1 MSSSDLSIDRFE
13 FRELGIR
20 FKTAFRHAAAERT
33 ATETVWIDVVAS
45 DGAVG
50 SGESCPRFYVTG
62 ETIATA
68 RAFASRHEASLRR
81 SITGI
86 ETLQAWMADHEE
98 DIDANPAAWCALE
111 LALLDLIGKH
121 NGVTIETLLSVRP
134 LADAVFRYT
143 AVLGDAPAT
152 AFHAMAERYRE
163 VGFRDFKTKLSGSV
177 ERDREK
183 MAVFGKWT
191 ESVRLRADAN
201 NLWPAADEAIDALGR
216 LGYAFFAIEEPIGKD
231 QHAELPRIAR
241 ALNCAVILDESFSR
255 VRQLSLLC
263 DPAALWLVNI
273 RVSKMGGLIRS
284 LQVLEAARARGIGVI
299 VGAQVGETSLLTRA
313 ALTVACAAGNTLV
326 AQEGAFGTL
335 LLERD
340 VCDPPL
346 MFGAGGV
353 LNASA
358 YPMLGKPGLG
368 VTSNRE
374 ISHPE
379 T

>member
-33 ATETVWIDVVAS
+33 ATETAWIDVVAS

-50 SGESCPRFYVTG
+50 SGESCPRSYVTG

-81 SITGI
+81 SIIDI
-86 ETLQAWMADHEE
+86 ETLQAWMTDHEE

-121 NGVTIETLLSVRP
+121 NGVTVETLLSVRP

-163 VGFRDFKTKLSGSV
+163 VGFRDFKIKLSGSV

-183 MAVFGKWT
+183 MAVFDKWT

-201 NLWPAADEAIDALGR
+201 NLWPAADDAIDALR
-216 LGYAFFAIEEPIGKD
+216 RVNYAFFAVEEPIGKD

-241 ALNCAVILDESFSR
+241 ALSCAVILDESVSR
-255 VRQLSLLC
+255 VQQLSLLC
-263 DPAALWLVNI
+263 DPPAYWLVNV

-284 LQVLEAARARGIGVI
+284 IRVLEAARARGIGVI

-313 ALTVACAAGNTLV
+313 ALTVARAAGNILV

-353 LNASA
+353 LSASA
-358 YPMLGKPGLG
+358 YPTLSKPGLG
-368 VTSNRE
+368 ITGRPE
-374 ISHPE
+374 I
-379 T
+379 

>member
-13 FRELGIR
+13 FRELGIP

-45 DGAVG
+45 DGTIG
-50 SGESCPRFYVTG
+50 SGESCPRSYVTG

-68 RAFASRHEASLRR
+68 HAFASRHEASLRH

-86 ETLQAWMADHEE
+86 DTLQAWVASHEE

-111 LALLDLIGKH
+111 LALLDLIGQH
-121 NGVTIETLLSVRP
+121 TGVTVETLLSVRP
-134 LADAVFRYT
+134 LANAVFRYT

-152 AFHAMAERYRE
+152 AFHAMAERYRQ
-163 VGFRDFKTKLSGSV
+163 VGFRDFKVKLSGNID
-177 ERDREK
+177 RDREK
-183 MAVFGKWT
+183 MAVFGKWP

-201 NLWPAADEAIDALGR
+201 NLWPGADEAIDALG
-216 LGYAFFAIEEPIGKD
+216 LLDYPFFAVEEPIAKD

-241 ALNCAVILDESFSR
+241 ALNCALILDESFSR

-263 DPAALWLVNI
+263 NPAAEWLINI
-273 RVSKMGGLIRS
+273 RVSKMGGLLRS
-284 LQVLEAARARGIGVI
+284 LQVLESARARGIGVI

-313 ALTVACAAGNTLV
+313 ALTVACAAGNTLA

-353 LNASA
+353 LDASA
-358 YPMLGKPGLG
+358 YPMLARPGLG
-368 VTSNRE
+368 ARFNPQ
-374 ISHPE
+374 I
-379 T
+379 

>member
-33 ATETVWIDVVAS
+33 ATETVWIDAVAS

-50 SGESCPRFYVTG
+50 SGESCPRSYVTG

-68 RAFASRHEASLRR
+68 LAFVSRHEASLRS
-81 SITGI
+81 SII
-86 ETLQAWMADHEE
+86 DIDTLQAWMADHDE

-121 NGVTIETLLSVRP
+121 MGVTVETLLSVRP
-134 LADAVFRYT
+134 LGNAVFRYT

-152 AFHAMAERYRE
+152 AFHAMTERYRE
-163 VGFRDFKTKLSGSV
+163 AGFRDFKIKLSGSV

-241 ALNCAVILDESFSR
+241 ALNCAVIVDESFSR
-255 VRQLSLLC
+255 VQQLSLLC
-263 DPAALWLVNI
+263 DPAPLWLVNI

-284 LQVLEAARARGIGVI
+284 LRVLDAARARGIGVI

-313 ALTVACAAGNTLV
+313 ALTVACAAGDTLV

-346 MFGAGGV
+346 MFDAGGV
-353 LNASA
+353 LDASA
-358 YPMLGKPGLG
+358 YSMLEKPGLG
-368 VTSNRE
+368 GRFNS
-374 ISHPE
+374 E

>member
-45 DGAVG
+45 DGTVG
-50 SGESCPRFYVTG
+50 SGESCPRSYVTG
-62 ETIATA
+62 ETIATV
-68 RAFASRHEASLRR
+68 RAFASRYEASLRR
-81 SITGI
+81 SIIDI

-98 DIDANPAAWCALE
+98 DIDVNPAAWCALE

-121 NGVTIETLLSVRP
+121 NGVTVETLLSVRP

-163 VGFRDFKTKLSGSV
+163 VGFRDFKIKLSGSV

-183 MAVFGKWT
+183 MAVFDKWT
-191 ESVRLRADAN
+191 ESVRLRGDAN
-201 NLWPAADEAIDALGR
+201 NLWSAADEAIDALGR

-353 LNASA
+353 LKASA
-358 YPMLGKPGLG
+358 YPTLGKPGLG
-368 VTSNRE
+368 VTFNRE

>member
-1 MSSSDLSIDRFE
+1 MSSNDLSIDRFE
-13 FRELGIR
+13 FRELVIP
-20 FKTAFRHAAAERT
+20 FKIAFRHAAAERA
-33 ATETVWIDVVAS
+33 ATKTVWIDAVAS
-45 DGAVG
+45 DGTVG
-50 SGESCPRFYVTG
+50 SGESCPRSYVTG

-68 RAFASRHEASLRR
+68 RAFVWRHETSLRR
-81 SITGI
+81 RII
-86 ETLQAWMADHEE
+86 DVETLRAWMADHEQ

-121 NGVTIETLLSVRP
+121 TGVTLETLLSVPP
-134 LADAVFRYT
+134 LANTGFRYT

-163 VGFRDFKTKLSGSV
+163 VGFRDFKLKLSGSV

-183 MAVFGKWT
+183 MAVFDTWT
-191 ESVRLRADAN
+191 ESVRVRADAN
-201 NLWPAADEAIDALGR
+201 NLWPAADDAIDALR
-216 LGYAFFAIEEPIGKD
+216 RVNYAFFAVEEPIGKD

-255 VRQLSLLC
+255 VQQLSLLG
-263 DPAALWLVNI
+263 DPAAHWLVNI

-284 LQVLEAARARGIGVI
+284 LRVLEAARARGIGVI

-313 ALTVACAAGNTLV
+313 ALTVARAAGNILV

-340 VCDPPL
+340 VCEPPL
-346 MFGAGGV
+346 MFGAGGL
-353 LNASA
+353 LNASE
-358 YPMLGKPGLG
+358 YPMLGKPGFG
-368 VTSNRE
+368 MTFN
-374 ISHPE
+374 PE

>member
-1 MSSSDLSIDRFE
+1 MSSSDLSIERFE

-20 FKTAFRHAAAERT
+20 FKTTFRHAAAERS

-45 DGAVG
+45 DGTVG
-50 SGESCPRFYVTG
+50 SGESCPRSYVTG

-81 SITGI
+81 SIIGI

-121 NGVTIETLLSVRP
+121 NGVTVETLLSVRP
-134 LADAVFRYT
+134 LADALFRYT

-152 AFHAMAERYRE
+152 AFHAMAGRYRN
-163 VGFRDFKTKLSGSV
+163 VGFRDFKIKLSGNV

-183 MAVFGKWT
+183 MAVFDEWT

-201 NLWPAADEAIDALGR
+201 NLWSDADTAIDALRR
-216 LGYAFFAIEEPIGKD
+216 LNCTFFAIEEPIGKN
-231 QHAELPRIAR
+231 QHAELRRIAR
-241 ALNCAVILDESFSR
+241 ALECAVILDESFSR
-255 VRQLSLLC
+255 VQQLSLLC
-263 DPAALWLVNI
+263 DPAAQWLINI

-284 LQVLEAARARGIGVI
+284 LQALEAARARGIGII

-313 ALTVACAAGNTLV
+313 ALTVARAAGNILV

-340 VCDPPL
+340 VCEPPL

-368 VTSNRE
+368 VTFSKD
-374 ISHPE
+374 

>member
-50 SGESCPRFYVTG
+50 SGESCPRSYVTG

-81 SITGI
+81 SIVDI

-121 NGVTIETLLSVRP
+121 HGVTVETLLSVQP

-152 AFHAMAERYRE
+152 AFHAVAERYRE
-163 VGFRDFKTKLSGSV
+163 AGFRDFKIKLSGSV

-183 MAVFGKWT
+183 MAVFDKWT

-201 NLWPAADEAIDALGR
+201 NLWPAADEAIDALGD

-231 QHAELPRIAR
+231 QHADLPRIAR

-255 VRQLSLLC
+255 VQQLSLLC

-284 LQVLEAARARGIGVI
+284 LRVLEAARARGIGVI

-313 ALTVACAAGNTLV
+313 ALTVACAAGNSLV

-340 VCDPPL
+340 VCDQPL
-346 MFGAGGV
+346 MFGSGGV
-353 LNASA
+353 LTASA
-358 YPMLGKPGLG
+358 YPMLGRPGLG
-368 VTSNRE
+368 VTFNPE
-374 ISHPE
+374 TSHPE

>member
-50 SGESCPRFYVTG
+50 SGESCPRSYVTG

-81 SITGI
+81 SIIDI
-86 ETLQAWMADHEE
+86 ETLQAWMTDHEE

-121 NGVTIETLLSVRP
+121 NGVTVETLLSVRP

-143 AVLGDAPAT
+143 AVLGDASAT

-163 VGFRDFKTKLSGSV
+163 VGFRDFKIKLSGSV

-183 MAVFGKWT
+183 MAVFDQWT

-201 NLWPAADEAIDALGR
+201 NLWPAADEVIDALGR

-231 QHAELPRIAR
+231 QHAELHRIAR

-255 VRQLSLLC
+255 VQQLSLLC

-284 LQVLEAARARGIGVI
+284 LRVLEAARARGIGVI

-313 ALTVACAAGNTLV
+313 ALTVACAAGNSLV

-358 YPMLGKPGLG
+358 YARLGKPGLG
-368 VTSNRE
+368 VTFN
-374 ISHPE
+374 PE

>member
-33 ATETVWIDVVAS
+33 ATETAWIDVVAS

-50 SGESCPRFYVTG
+50 SGESCPRSYVTG

-81 SITGI
+81 SIIDI
-86 ETLQAWMADHEE
+86 ETLQAWMTDHQE

-121 NGVTIETLLSVRP
+121 NGVTVETLLSVRP

-163 VGFRDFKTKLSGSV
+163 VGFRDFKIKLSGSV
-177 ERDREK
+177 ERDRKK
-183 MAVFGKWT
+183 MAVFDKWT

-201 NLWPAADEAIDALGR
+201 NLWPAADEAIDAIGR

-255 VRQLSLLC
+255 VQQLSLLC

-358 YPMLGKPGLG
+358 YAMLGKPGLG
-368 VTSNRE
+368 VTFN
-374 ISHPE
+374 PE

>member
-1 MSSSDLSIDRFE
+1 MSSADLSIDRFE
-13 FRELGIR
+13 FHKLDIP
-20 FKTAFRHAAAERT
+20 FKTAFRHASAERK
-33 ATETVWIDVVAS
+33 ATETVWIDAVAS
-45 DGAVG
+45 DGTVG
-50 SGESCPRFYVTG
+50 SGESCPRSYVTG
-62 ETIATA
+62 ETTATA
-68 RAFASRHEASLRR
+68 RAFALRHEASLCRAVK
-81 SITGI
+81 SI
-86 ETLQAWMADHEE
+86 ETLQAWMADHED

-121 NGVTIETLLSVRP
+121 TGVTVETLLSVP
-134 LADAVFRYT
+134 PIANAVFRYT
-143 AVLGDAPAT
+143 AVLGDAPAS

-163 VGFRDFKTKLSGSV
+163 IGFHDFKVKLSDSV

-183 MAVFGKWT
+183 MAVFDKWN
-191 ESVRLRADAN
+191 ESIRLRADAN
-201 NLWPAADEAIDALGR
+201 NLWPGADQAIDALRR
-216 LGYAFFAIEEPIGKD
+216 LDHPFFAIEEPIGKD
-231 QHAELPRIAR
+231 RHDELPRIAR
-241 ALNCAVILDESFSR
+241 AFNCAVILDESFTR
-255 VRQLSLLC
+255 RRQTSLLC
-263 DPAALWLVNI
+263 DPAAQWIVNI

-353 LNASA
+353 LDASA
-358 YPMLGKPGLG
+358 YRTLGEPGFG
-368 VTSNRE
+368 VTFR
-374 ISHPE
+374 PE

>member
-13 FRELGIR
+13 FRELGIP

-45 DGAVG
+45 DGTVG
-50 SGESCPRFYVTG
+50 SGESCPRSYVTG

-68 RAFASRHEASLRR
+68 HAFASQQEASLRR
-81 SITGI
+81 GVTCI
-86 ETLQAWMADHEE
+86 ETLHAWVAGHGK

-111 LALLDLIGKH
+111 LALLDLIGQQT
-121 NGVTIETLLSVRP
+121 GATVETLLSVP
-134 LADAVFRYT
+134 TLANAVFRYT

-152 AFHAMAERYRE
+152 AFHATAERYRQA
-163 VGFRDFKTKLSGSV
+163 GFRDFKVKLSGSV
-177 ERDREK
+177 DRDREK
-183 MAVFGKWT
+183 MAIFGKWP

-201 NLWPAADEAIDALGR
+201 NLWPAADEAIDALAR
-216 LGYAFFAIEEPIGKD
+216 LDYPFFAIEEPIGKD
-231 QHAELPRIAR
+231 QHAELSRIAR
-241 ALNCAVILDESFSR
+241 ALNCAVILDESFCR
-255 VRQLSLLC
+255 VQQLSLLC
-263 DPAALWLVNI
+263 DPAAQWLINI

-284 LQVLEAARARGIGVI
+284 LRVLEAARAREIGVI

-313 ALTVACAAGNTLV
+313 ALTVACAAGNALV
-326 AQEGAFGTL
+326 AQEGAFGTF

-353 LNASA
+353 LDASA
-358 YPMLGKPGLG
+358 YPMLANPGLG
-368 VTSNRE
+368 VRFNPP
-374 ISHPE
+374 I
-379 T
+379 

>member
-33 ATETVWIDVVAS
+33 ATETVWIDAVAS
-45 DGAVG
+45 DGAAG
-50 SGESCPRFYVTG
+50 SGESCPRSYVTG
-62 ETIATA
+62 EAIATA
-68 RAFASRHEASLRR
+68 RAFVSRHEASLRS
-81 SITGI
+81 SITDI

-121 NGVTIETLLSVRP
+121 MGVTVETLLSVQP
-134 LADAVFRYT
+134 LGNGAFRYT

-163 VGFRDFKTKLSGSV
+163 VGFRDFKIKLSGSV

-183 MAVFGKWT
+183 MAVFDKWT

-201 NLWPAADEAIDALGR
+201 NLWPAADEAIGALGR

-255 VRQLSLLC
+255 VQQLSLLC
-263 DPAALWLVNI
+263 DPAALWFVNI

-284 LQVLEAARARGIGVI
+284 LRVLQAARARGIGVI

-313 ALTVACAAGNTLV
+313 ALTVACAAGNALV

-353 LNASA
+353 LDASA
-358 YPMLGKPGLG
+358 YPMLEKPGLG
-368 VTSNRE
+368 VTFNT
-374 ISHPE
+374 E

>member
-33 ATETVWIDVVAS
+33 ATETVWIDAVAS
-45 DGAVG
+45 DGEVG
-50 SGESCPRFYVTG
+50 SGESCPRSYVTG

-68 RAFASRHEASLRR
+68 RAFVSRHEASLRR
-81 SITGI
+81 SIIDI
-86 ETLQAWMADHEE
+86 ETLRGWMADHEE
-98 DIDANPAAWCALE
+98 EIDANPAAWCALE

-121 NGVTIETLLSVRP
+121 IGVPVETLLSVRP
-134 LADAVFRYT
+134 LGNAVFRYT

-152 AFHAMAERYRE
+152 AFHAMAGRYRQ
-163 VGFRDFKTKLSGSV
+163 VGFRDFKIKLSGSV

-183 MAVFGKWT
+183 MAVFDKWA

-216 LGYAFFAIEEPIGKD
+216 LGFAFFAIEEPIGKD

-241 ALNCAVILDESFSR
+241 ALNCAVVLDESFSR
-255 VRQLSLLC
+255 VQQLSLLC

-284 LQVLEAARARGIGVI
+284 LRVLEAAGARGIGVI

-313 ALTVACAAGNTLV
+313 ALTVARAAGNTLV
-326 AQEGAFGTL
+326 AQEGAFGTW

-340 VCDPPL
+340 VCNPPL
-346 MFGAGGV
+346 MFGARGA
-353 LNASA
+353 LDASA
-358 YPMLGKPGLG
+358 YPMLEKPGLG
-368 VTSNRE
+368 VTFN
-374 ISHPE
+374 PE